1 MNPSS
6 MTFYIAL
13 STTTYIAL
21 GIAVLLAI
29 SIQTIWIFNRYDN
42 HRLRRILGLRVP
54 SESGPRHK
62 LGRFY
67 WQEGVFAGEVTQL
80 MSAEYAEKHRWLLSH
95 KNQRRFV
102 VLLVVSWL
110 LNLFGAFDVSW
121 NLGFAGSLFS
131 WWSVL
136 VVVAYLVLRQ
146 SVRALADAPSEL
158 IDERLTEVRD
168 SAYRSAY
175 RLLGWII
182 PILGGFAFAAY
193 DATDAALT
201 LDQFAFGLFCFGFI
215 FEGLPSM
222 FIAWRGKAKGVN

>member
-1 MNPSS
+1 MNLSS
-6 MTFYIAL
+6 
-13 STTTYIAL
+13 STITIVL
-21 GIAVLLAI
+21 GLCVAAVL
-29 SIQTIWIFNRYDN
+29 IQAIWIFRKHDTY
-42 HRLRRILGLRVP
+42 RLRRILGLRVP
-54 SESGPRHK
+54 GESGPRHK

-67 WQEGVFAGEVTQL
+67 WKEGVFAGEITQV

-110 LNLFGAFDVSW
+110 LNLFGAFDLSW

-136 VVVAYLVLRQ
+136 VVVAYVVLRQ
-146 SVRALADAPSEL
+146 SVRALADAPTEL

-175 RLLGWII
+175 RLLGWIL
-182 PILGGFAFAAY
+182 PFLLGLAFGVLET
-193 DATDAALT
+193 TDDSLT
-201 LDQFAFGLFCFGFI
+201 IDRFAFGLFAFGFL

-222 FIAWRGKAKGVN
+222 FIAWRGKAKEVA

>member
-1 MNPSS
+1 MNLSS
-6 MTFYIAL
+6 
-13 STTTYIAL
+13 STITIIL
-21 GIAVLLAI
+21 GLCVVAVL
-29 SIQTIWIFNRYDN
+29 IQAIWIFRKHDTY
-42 HRLRRILGLRVP
+42 RLRRLLGLWVP
-54 SESGPRHK
+54 GESGARRK

-67 WQEGVFAGEVTQL
+67 WKEGVFAGEITQV

-95 KNQRRFV
+95 RNQRRFV
-102 VLLVVSWL
+102 VFAAITWG
-110 LNLFGAFDVSW
+110 LNLFGAFDLSW

-146 SVRALADAPSEL
+146 SVRALADAPTEL

-193 DATDAALT
+193 DATDVALT
-201 LDQFAFGLFCFGFI
+201 LDQFVFGLFCFGFI

-222 FIAWRGKAKGVN
+222 FIAWRGSHRESR

>member
-1 MNPSS
+1 MNLSS
-6 MTFYIAL
+6 
-13 STTTYIAL
+13 STITIIL
-21 GIAVLLAI
+21 GLCVVAVL
-29 SIQTIWIFNRYDN
+29 IQAIWIFRKHDTYG
-42 HRLRRILGLRVP
+42 LRRILGLGVP
-54 SESGPRHK
+54 GESSPRHK

-67 WQEGVFAGEVTQL
+67 WKEGVFAGEITQV
-80 MSAEYAEKHRWLLSH
+80 MSAEYAEKHHWLLSH

-146 SVRALADAPSEL
+146 SVRALADAPTEL

-182 PILGGFAFAAY
+182 PILGGL
-193 DATDAALT
+193 ALGARET
-201 LDQFAFGLFCFGFI
+201 IDESLTIDNFAFGLFAFGFL
-215 FEGLPSM
+215 FEGLPSA
-222 FIAWRGKAKGVN
+222 FIAWRGKAKEVN